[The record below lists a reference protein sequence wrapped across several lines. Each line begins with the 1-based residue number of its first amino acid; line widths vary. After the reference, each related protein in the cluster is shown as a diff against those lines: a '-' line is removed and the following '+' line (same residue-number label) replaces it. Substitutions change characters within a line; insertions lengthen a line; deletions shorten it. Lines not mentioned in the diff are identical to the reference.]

1 LIVRL
6 LSGLNA
12 RASLTILLMDKK
24 NIFLVGIV
32 VVLAAVYVVYFTD
45 WFRPKVIQISHI
57 YRTARVTRA
66 ARGARAARNVPAPQ
80 DAAVTQRLIFGLG
93 QNYLLKEVKVVPL
106 AALLTNK
113 FALPVWHLVTSSNS
127 VPLHLFLYGQG
138 IRGMRPAAAG
148 SRPEPI
154 QPGVTYRLFV
164 TATKGRGQQ
173 DFQIDAAPAATGAG
187 R

>member
-1 LIVRL
+1 
-6 LSGLNA
+6 
-12 RASLTILLMDKK
+12 MDKK
-24 NIFLVGIV
+24 NIFLVGV
-32 VVLAAVYVVYFTD
+32 VVMLAAVYVVYFTD

-57 YRTARVTRA
+57 YRTARAT
-66 ARGARAARNVPAPQ
+66 RGARAARNTGIAPAAQ
-80 DAAVTQRLIFGLG
+80 NAAATQRLIFGLG

-127 VPLHLFLYGQG
+127 MPLHLFLYGQG

-164 TATKGRGQQ
+164 TATKGRGQH
-173 DFQIDAAPAATGAG
+173 DFQIEAAPAATGPG